1 MTHPEDR
8 TKLASDIMLETPS
21 LEGCAGLRG
30 NRGRS
35 KQTAI
40 PGGQGPW
47 GQTLLVWLL
56 RVLGVLVGQE
66 SVKD

>member
-1 MTHPEDR
+1 
-8 TKLASDIMLETPS
+8 MLETPS